1 MLFEQRTRWPLL
13 VAATLVAAGCAFSPQ
28 ERNKDVAR
36 RVVTEVLSGGNFELA
51 NELYS
56 PDFVNHGQTRDIGLA
71 EDQAAAR
78 GWKSAF
84 PDLVMTPDMLIADG
98 DLVTVL
104 WSARGTNTGTGN
116 GLPATGKA
124 LQGRGITIW
133 RIVDGRITE
142 EWSAFDQL
150 SIMQQL
156 GLVPPT
162 SRQD

>member
-1 MLFEQRTRWPLL
+1 MSVRTTNRTLMLAVAL
-13 VAATLVAAGCAFSPQ
+13 VAGGCAAGPKA
-28 ERNKDVAR
+28 RNKEVAN
-36 RVVTEVLSGGNFELA
+36 RVVTEILSGGNYELA
-51 NELYS
+51 NELYAS
-56 PDFVNHGQTRDIGLA
+56 DFVNHGQTRDVGLA

-84 PDLVMTPDMLIADG
+84 PDLVMTADKLIAEG

-124 LQGRGITIW
+124 LTGRGITIW
-133 RIVDGRITE
+133 KIVDGRITE

-150 SIMQQL
+150 SFMQQL
-156 GLVPPT
+156 GLLPPMG
-162 SRQD
+162 Q

>member
-1 MLFEQRTRWPLL
+1 MQNRKTSAMLLL
-13 VAATLVAAGCAFSPQ
+13 AAMLVTSGCAAGPEA
-28 ERNKDVAR
+28 RNKEVAR
-36 RVVTEVLSGGNFELA
+36 RVVTEILSGGNFELA
-51 NELYS
+51 NELYA
-56 PDFVNHGQTRDIGLA
+56 PDFVNHGQTRDADLA

-78 GWKSAF
+78 GWKAAF
-84 PDLVMTPDMLIADG
+84 PDLVMTADKLVAEG

-104 WSARGTNTGTGN
+104 WSARGTNTGAGN

-124 LQGRGITIW
+124 LTGRGITIW

-156 GLVPPT
+156 GLIPPLG
-162 SRQD
+162 Q

>member
-1 MLFEQRTRWPLL
+1 MPIGTMHRVLVLAIAL
-13 VAATLVAAGCAFSPQ
+13 VAGGCTAGPEA
-28 ERNKDVAR
+28 RNKQVAN
-36 RVVTEVLSGGNFELA
+36 RVVTEILSGGNYELA
-51 NELYS
+51 NELYA
-56 PDFVNHGQTRDIGLA
+56 PDFVNHGQTRDVGLA

-84 PDLVMTPDMLIADG
+84 PDLVMTADKLIAEG

-124 LQGRGITIW
+124 LTGRGITIW

-156 GLVPPT
+156 GLLPPT
-162 SRQD
+162 GQ

>member
-1 MLFEQRTRWPLL
+1 MLIGRTNRLL
-13 VAATLVAAGCAFSPQ
+13 VLAIALVAGGCAAGP
-28 ERNKDVAR
+28 ETRNKEIAN
-36 RVVTEVLSGGNFELA
+36 RVVTEILSGGNYDLA
-51 NELYS
+51 SELYA
-56 PDFVNHGQTRDIGLA
+56 PNFVNHGQTRDVGLA

-84 PDLVMTPDMLIADG
+84 PDLVMTVDKLIAEG

-124 LQGRGITIW
+124 LTGRGITIW
-133 RIVDGRITE
+133 RIVDGRITD

-156 GLVPPT
+156 GLLP
-162 SRQD
+162 SMGQ

>member
-1 MLFEQRTRWPLL
+1 MLNHQKNWMLLL
-13 VAATLVAAGCAFSPQ
+13 VASVLATGCATGP
-28 ERNKDVAR
+28 EARNKEVAN
-36 RVVTEVLSGGNFELA
+36 RVVTEILSGGNFELA
-51 NELYS
+51 NELYA

-84 PDLVMTPDMLIADG
+84 PDMVMTAGQADRRG
-98 DLVTVL
+98 RPRDRALVR
-104 WSARGTNTGTGN
+104 ARDEHRHGERAARHRQG
-116 GLPATGKA
+116 A
-124 LQGRGITIW
+124 LTGRGITIW

-156 GLVPPT
+156 GLIPT
-162 SRQD
+162 GP

>member
-1 MLFEQRTRWPLL
+1 MQNLKTSAALLCAVML
-13 VAATLVAAGCAFSPQ
+13 AASGCAAGP
-28 ERNKDVAR
+28 EVRNKETAQ
-36 RVVTEVLSGGNFELA
+36 RVVNEILSGGNFELA
-51 NELYS
+51 NELYA
-56 PDFVNHGQTRDIGLA
+56 PDFVNHGQTRDIGLD

-84 PDLVMTPDMLIADG
+84 PDLVMTADKLIAEG

-124 LQGRGITIW
+124 LTGRGITIW
-133 RIVDGRITE
+133 RIVDGRIAE
-142 EWSAFDQL
+142 EWSAFDQF

-156 GLVPPT
+156 GLLPPPG
-162 SRQD
+162 Q

>member
-1 MLFEQRTRWPLL
+1 MLNHQKNWMLLL
-13 VAATLVAAGCAFSPQ
+13 VASFLTTGCAAGPEA
-28 ERNKDVAR
+28 RNKEVAN
-36 RVVTEVLSGGNFELA
+36 RVVTEILSGGNFELA
-51 NELYS
+51 NELYA
-56 PDFVNHGQTRDIGLA
+56 PDFVNHGQTREVGLA

-84 PDLVMTPDMLIADG
+84 PDMVMTADKLIAEG

-104 WSARGTNTGTGN
+104 WSARGTNTGRGN

-124 LQGRGITIW
+124 LSGRGITIW
-133 RIVDGRITE
+133 KIVGGRIRE

-156 GLVPPT
+156 GLIPT
-162 SRQD
+162 GP

>member
-1 MLFEQRTRWPLL
+1 MLNHQKNWMLLL
-13 VAATLVAAGCAFSPQ
+13 VASVLATSCATGP
-28 ERNKDVAR
+28 EARNKEVAN
-36 RVVTEVLSGGNFELA
+36 RVVTEILSGGDFELA
-51 NELYS
+51 NQLYE
-56 PDFVNHGQTRDIGLA
+56 PDFVNYGQTRDIGLA

-84 PDLVMTPDMLIADG
+84 PDMVMTPDKLIAEG

-124 LQGRGITIW
+124 LTGRGITIW

-156 GLVPPT
+156 GLIPT
-162 SRQD
+162 GP

>member
-1 MLFEQRTRWPLL
+1 MFEQRVRWSFLL
-13 VAATLVAAGCAFSPQ
+13 AATLVAAGCAAGP
-28 ERNKDVAR
+28 EARNKEVAS
-36 RVVTEVLSGGNFELA
+36 RVVTEILSGGNFELA
-51 NELYS
+51 NELYAS
-56 PDFVNHGQTRDIGLA
+56 DFVNHGQTRDVGLA

-84 PDLVMTPDMLIADG
+84 PDLVMTPDKLIAEG

-124 LQGRGITIW
+124 LQARGITIW
-133 RIVDGRITE
+133 RIVDGRITD

-150 SIMQQL
+150 SIMQKL
-156 GLVPPT
+156 GLIPQAGQ
-162 SRQD
+162 QD

>member
-1 MLFEQRTRWPLL
+1 MHFVRTWAFAIMFPA
-13 VAATLVAAGCAFSPQ
+13 VAAIGCAAGPEA
-28 ERNKDVAR
+28 RNKEVATQ
-36 RVVTEVLSGGNFELA
+36 VVTEILSGGNFELA
-51 NELYS
+51 DRLYS
-56 PDFVNHGQTRDIGLA
+56 RDFVNHGATREIGLA

-78 GWKSAF
+78 GWKQAF
-84 PDLVMTPDMLIADG
+84 PDLVMTPDKLIAEG

-133 RIVDGRITE
+133 RIVDGQITE

-156 GLVPPT
+156 GLLPPAGP
-162 SRQD
+162 

>member
-1 MLFEQRTRWPLL
+1 MPIGRMHRVLVLAIAL
-13 VAATLVAAGCAFSPQ
+13 VAGGCTAGPEA
-28 ERNKDVAR
+28 RNKQVAN
-36 RVVTEVLSGGNFELA
+36 RVVTEILSGGNYELA
-51 NELYS
+51 NELYA
-56 PDFVNHGQTRDIGLA
+56 PDFVNHGQTRDVGLA

-84 PDLVMTPDMLIADG
+84 PDLVMTADKLIAEG

-124 LQGRGITIW
+124 LTGRGITIW
-133 RIVDGRITE
+133 KIVDGRITE

-156 GLVPPT
+156 GLLPPT
-162 SRQD
+162 GQ

>member
-1 MLFEQRTRWPLL
+1 MPIGRMHRVLVLAIAL
-13 VAATLVAAGCAFSPQ
+13 VAGGCTAGPEA
-28 ERNKDVAR
+28 RNKQVAN
-36 RVVTEVLSGGNFELA
+36 RVVTEILSGGNYELA
-51 NELYS
+51 NELYA
-56 PDFVNHGQTRDIGLA
+56 PDFVNHGQTRDVGLA

-84 PDLVMTPDMLIADG
+84 PDLVMTADKLIAEG

-124 LQGRGITIW
+124 LTGRGITIW
-133 RIVDGRITE
+133 RVVDGRITE

-156 GLVPPT
+156 GLLPPT
-162 SRQD
+162 GH

>member
-1 MLFEQRTRWPLL
+1 MPGNQKMCALL
-13 VAATLVAAGCAFSPQ
+13 LAFTLLGAGCAAGP
-28 ERNKDVAR
+28 EARNKEVAS
-36 RVVTEVLSGGNFELA
+36 RVVTEILSGGNFKLS
-51 NELYS
+51 NELYAS
-56 PDFVNHGQTRDIGLA
+56 DFVNHEQTRDIGLA

-84 PDLVMTPDMLIADG
+84 PDMVMTPDKLVAEG

-104 WSARGTNTGTGN
+104 WSARGTNTGSGN

-124 LQGRGITIW
+124 LSGRGITIW

-142 EWSAFDQL
+142 EWSAFDRL

-156 GLVPPT
+156 GLIPVA
-162 SRQD
+162 SQ

>member
-1 MLFEQRTRWPLL
+1 MPISQTNRTLVLAVAL
-13 VAATLVAAGCAFSPQ
+13 VAGGCAAGPEA
-28 ERNKDVAR
+28 RNKEVAN
-36 RVVTEVLSGGNFELA
+36 RVVTEILSGGNYQLA
-51 NELYS
+51 NELYAS
-56 PDFVNHGQTRDIGLA
+56 DFVNHGQTRDVGLA

-84 PDLVMTPDMLIADG
+84 PDLVMTADKLIAEG

-124 LQGRGITIW
+124 LTGRGITIW
-133 RIVDGRITE
+133 KIVDGRITE

-150 SIMQQL
+150 SFMQQL
-156 GLVPPT
+156 GLLPPLG
-162 SRQD
+162 Q